1 MDRITGDVMPKRK
14 VKVTAFV
21 TNVETRIIEVDDDEM
36 RELSEGDCGK
46 IIEDAMWNDRGEFV
60 ESSTNSI
67 DADEWEVQAETE
79 AV

>member
-1 MDRITGDVMPKRK
+1 MPKRK

-46 IIEDAMWNDRGEFV
+46 IIEDAMWNDRGVFCKV
-60 ESSTNSI
+60 I
-67 DADEWEVQAETE
+67 HKQH
-79 AV
+79 

>member
-1 MDRITGDVMPKRK
+1 MPKRK

-60 ESSTNSI
+60 KSSTNSI